1 MFTMWLPTRVYQ
13 SLPCAY
19 VVGGLLFL
27 GGAIYL
33 GPGVS
38 ASPLY
43 QALGVTSI
51 LSGIL
56 VFLKRRHVRSQDSRA
71 AIDDPSE

>member
-1 MFTMWLPTRVYQ
+1 MFPMWLPTRVYE

-33 GPGVS
+33 GPGASVS
-38 ASPLY
+38 LLY

-56 VFLKRRHVRSQDSRA
+56 VFVKRWRVRRQDSRA
-71 AIDDPSE
+71 AIDAPSE